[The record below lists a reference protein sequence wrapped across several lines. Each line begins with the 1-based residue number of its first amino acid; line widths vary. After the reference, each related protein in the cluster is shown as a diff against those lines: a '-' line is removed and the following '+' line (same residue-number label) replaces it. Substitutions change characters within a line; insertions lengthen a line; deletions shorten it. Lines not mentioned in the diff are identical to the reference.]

1 MTSLAKAGNCEFK
14 KQNGCRLPYAP
25 GQWVPSRN
33 FVNWRH
39 VDTRRKQYLKQPI
52 PGDMFRQTARL
63 ATIGRVK
70 THANAAHKRLQ
81 IERPVIWPQ
90 VWFAGK
96 LRVLKSNPHNSDA
109 MNSSTAKSVLVAL
122 AMIVPTIAEDKAD
135 FYYGKGMMNELPH
148 ERGELIDGFTGV
160 DFPVTTKDQT
170 ARRFFLQGLAYIYMG
185 NDTEAARSFREVIT
199 RDPDCAMGYWGI
211 AMAFETDFSRRVE
224 YMWYAAE
231 RKDKV
236 KTDVERDLI
245 DAYNDF
251 FGTTK
256 QPEMVLVD
264 SETGKRRARPTLGNI
279 ERRRDKLASAI
290 TELTKKYPT
299 HPELIPLTFLDRP
312 RWETA
317 STYMS
322 DPPQHPLPFRLTPWH
337 KDARFR
343 WVDGLRQRDL
353 AGAWNGLGMSFKHV
367 SKADAALA
375 FEAACRLD
383 NAWLKK
389 WDAMPYERHGY
400 FTHRHNL
407 RKMTG
412 DLPQGKQLP
421 EPKNIPR
428 HPQGAFQPHRLYQ
441 VADSSADGKL
451 TATDSQRQI
460 IEKLGP
466 LRLKPPI
473 APDFLLPAA
482 KTGQMTSLKDL
493 KGPTIVVFYLGFGCI
508 HCVEQL
514 NELRPRYKDFK
525 DAGIEIVAIGT
536 DDVNEVKAAILDAIE
551 VDGPPTP
558 FEILSDPKHD
568 AFKAF
573 HCWDEFTDEA
583 LHGTFLIDTKGR
595 VRWRDISEQ
604 PFMETNFLLKES
616 KRLLSQ

>member
-1 MTSLAKAGNCEFK
+1 
-14 KQNGCRLPYAP
+14 
-25 GQWVPSRN
+25 
-33 FVNWRH
+33 
-39 VDTRRKQYLKQPI
+39 
-52 PGDMFRQTARL
+52 
-63 ATIGRVK
+63 
-70 THANAAHKRLQ
+70 
-81 IERPVIWPQ
+81 
-90 VWFAGK
+90 
-96 LRVLKSNPHNSDA
+96 
-109 MNSSTAKSVLVAL
+109 MNSSTAKSILLTL
-122 AMIVPTIAEDKAD
+122 AMILPAIAEDKAD

-148 ERGELIDGFTGV
+148 ERGELIDGFTGI
-160 DFPVTTKDQT
+160 DFPVTTKDET
-170 ARRFFLQGLAYIYMG
+170 ARRFFLQGLAYTYMG
-185 NDTEAARSFREVIT
+185 DETEAARSFREVIT

-211 AMAFETDFSRRVE
+211 AMSFETDFSRRVE

-231 RKDKV
+231 RKNKV

-256 QPEMVLVD
+256 EPEMVLVD

-279 ERRRDKLASAI
+279 ERQRDKLAAAI
-290 TELTKKYPT
+290 TELTKKYPQ
-299 HPELIPLTFLDRP
+299 HPELLPLTFLDRP

-317 STYMS
+317 SAYMAE
-322 DPPQHPLPFRLTPWH
+322 PPEHPLPFRLTPWH
-337 KDARFR
+337 KDTRFR
-343 WVDGLRQRDL
+343 WVDGLRQRNL

-407 RKMTG
+407 RTMT
-412 DLPQGKQLP
+412 DSSRQANQLS
-421 EPKNIPR
+421 EADISPK
-428 HPQGAFQPHRLYQ
+428 HPQGAFKPNSFYQ
-441 VADSSADGKL
+441 VGTSRAGGES
-451 TATDSQRQI
+451 TATAAQRSI

-466 LRLKPPI
+466 LDLEPPN
-473 APDFLLPAA
+473 APEFLLPAA
-482 KTGQMTSLKDL
+482 KSGQMTGLKDL
-493 KGPTIVVFYLGFGCI
+493 KGPTIVVFYLGLGCI

-536 DDVNEVKAAILDAIE
+536 DDVNEVKASILDAIE

-568 AFKAF
+568 AFKSF
-573 HCWDEFTDEA
+573 HCWDEFTNEA
-583 LHGTFLIDTKGR
+583 LHGTFLIDAKGR
-595 VRWRDISEQ
+595 IRWRDISEE
-604 PFMETNFLLKES
+604 PFMQTDFLLKES
-616 KRLLSQ
+616 QRLLALPTE